1 MNTERN
7 LKRRRSLFGSI
18 ALSLL
23 VSVSG
28 GLVWSGTPAQ
38 ADTSAQSGAT
48 APSGKAAKS
57 GATAQS
63 GATTQ
68 TATAANTTVDS
79 TLTIPVSGNVT
90 AADGT
95 RISFSGNVIISSSA
109 VVDVVGIPPFT
120 MVTIDCSGVT
130 GTSGTGA
137 NAKTYNTGGFQIIKI
152 RTLQP
157 SDAIDLT
164 APINQIG
171 NTPTLARA
179 WQVTATLNFNT
190 ATGQLTSGSLS
201 AVAAPAAPPAQ

>member
-28 GLVWSGTPAQ
+28 GLMWGGTPAQ
-38 ADTSAQSGAT
+38 ADTPAKAGTTAKAGTAAQSGT
-48 APSGKAAKS
+48 
-57 GATAQS
+57 
-63 GATTQ
+63 TTQ
-68 TATAANTTVDS
+68 TAATAAATVDS

-95 RISFSGNVIISSSA
+95 RIAFSGNVIVNSSA
-109 VVDVVGIPPFT
+109 VTDVVGIPPFV
-120 MVTIDCSGVT
+120 MLTIDCSGVT
-130 GTSGTGA
+130 GSSGAGA
-137 NAKTYNTGGFQIIKI
+137 SAKSYNTGGFQVIKI

-171 NTPTLARA
+171 NAPTLAKS

-190 ATGQLTSGSLS
+190 STGQLTSGSLS
-201 AVAAPAAPPAQ
+201 AVAAPAAPPQ